1 MKWILKRC
9 LLAAPAIIFY
19 TFFSF
24 NVCLISG
31 CGSGNPT
38 GTSNPGKAAPVLLSA
53 TSTDSSGNRITI
65 RTVGKIS
72 AGTSIG
78 VKCTSPQD
86 CISLS
91 TDSTGGH
98 GGVRIIS
105 LGTITKDIPENTE
118 FELDFITQGD
128 SAMVK

>member
-19 TFFSF
+19 SLFSF
-24 NVCLISG
+24 NVCLVTGCASG
-31 CGSGNPT
+31 PT
-38 GTSNPGKAAPVLLSA
+38 EPPKTPGKPGPVLISA

-72 AGTSIG
+72 GGTSI
-78 VKCTSPQD
+78 VLNCKSPQD
-86 CISLS
+86 CVSLS
-91 TDSTGGH
+91 TDSSAGH
-98 GGVRIIS
+98 GGVRIIN

-118 FELDFITQGD
+118 FEIEFI
-128 SAMVK
+128 AK

>member
-19 TFFSF
+19 SLFSF
-24 NVCLISG
+24 NVCMITG
-31 CGSGNPT
+31 CGSGPT
-38 GTSNPGKAAPVLLSA
+38 EPAKTPGKPTPVLVSA
-53 TSTDSSGNRITI
+53 TSTDSSGNRISI

-78 VKCTSPQD
+78 VKCTTPQD
-86 CISLS
+86 CVSLS
-91 TDSTGGH
+91 TDSSAGH
-98 GGVRIIS
+98 GGVRIIN

-118 FELDFITQGD
+118 FEIEFIAKGD